1 MKTEL
6 RTDITIAQLC
16 KGFHYSELEGKELY
30 GMDGTAYHSAGIPA
44 QLHLLRREKGRGGYR
59 QHSEG
64 LSHRPDILQPK
75 A

>member
-44 QLHLLRREKGRGGYR
+44 QLPLC
-59 QHSEG
+59 
-64 LSHRPDILQPK
+64 
-75 A
+75 